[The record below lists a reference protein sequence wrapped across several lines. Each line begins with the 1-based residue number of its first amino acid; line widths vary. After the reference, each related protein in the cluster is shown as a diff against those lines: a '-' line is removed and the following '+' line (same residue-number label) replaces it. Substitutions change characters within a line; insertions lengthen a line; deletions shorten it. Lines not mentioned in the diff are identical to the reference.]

1 MVTALGDLLQCFL
14 GPEVVVGILHAL
26 LSGILHDDLRSG
38 GDAHRAQKAPKQHE
52 ICMCHGH
59 DYW

>member
-1 MVTALGDLLQCFL
+1 MVAALGDLLQCFL
-14 GPEVVVGILHAL
+14 GPEVVV
-26 LSGILHDDLRSG
+26 GILHDDLRSG